1 MSEAKPLKMAN
12 AGEEKLCLDSEPPK
26 NFENGPETKPSK
38 PKQQAKPEAKVKI
51 ALVSCGTEYGGVQPA
66 FEAAAAKVNAEFIYP
81 EIDVAVLDTIGKDF
95 GIEAASGDL
104 RLMMA
109 RAQAVVRGETIADGV
124 FVTTCFR
131 CAEAAIVRNEVRR
144 YIHKYSDVPVISY
157 SFTEQTDAAT
167 LYTRFEALTTIA
179 KRRHLLAREVQ
190 HGITA
195 GIDSGSTTTKAVI
208 MKDNKILGF
217 GWVPSNEVIES
228 AEKALTQAL
237 EMSGIDRSEIQA
249 LGTTGYGRY
258 LAGEHYNAD
267 LIQEEITTNS
277 KGAVYLANV
286 QKGPATVIDIGGM
299 DNKAIS
305 VEDGIPGMFTMGGIC
320 AGASGRFFETVAKR
334 LNVDITELGDLAM
347 KGMQENVSMNSYCIV
362 FGTQSLVNSL
372 AKGAL
377 PKDVAAA
384 ACRSVVEQIYQQQ
397 LQEVDVKEPV
407 ILVGGSSLIKGVPR
421 ELSNL
426 LNVKVI
432 VPENSHLIGAVGA
445 ALLASGFVEE

>member
-38 PKQQAKPEAKVKI
+38 PKNSKPEAKVKI

-66 FEAAAAKVNAEFIYP
+66 FEEAAAKVNAEFIYP
-81 EIDVAVLDTIGKDF
+81 EIDIKSLDTIGKDF

-144 YIHKYSDVPVISY
+144 YIHQKADIPVISY
-157 SFTEQTDAAT
+157 SFTEQTDAVT
-167 LYTRFEALTTIA
+167 LFTRFEALTTIA

-208 MKDNKILGF
+208 MKDNKIIGI
-217 GWVPSNEVIES
+217 GWGPTNEVLDS
-228 AEKALTQAL
+228 AEKALVQAL
-237 EMSGIDRSEIQA
+237 EMAGIDRSEIQA
-249 LGTTGYGRY
+249 MGTTGYGRY
-258 LAGEHYNAD
+258 LVGEHYNAD
-267 LIQEEITTNS
+267 LVQEEITTNS

-347 KGMQENVSMNSYCIV
+347 QGLQDNVKMNSYCIV

-397 LQEVDVKEPV
+397 LQEVDVREPV

-426 LNVKVI
+426 LNIKVI